1 MCGITG
7 IINLNGKPVTLN
19 ELKNMTN
26 AISHRGPDNEG
37 SWIEKNVGIGHTR
50 LSIIDLSSTGHQPMI
65 STNKRF
71 ILSYNG
77 EIYNYKKLRS
87 LLTAKGFQFNS
98 NTDTE
103 VVLNSLIYW
112 GSEAISK
119 FNGMFALAFWDREE
133 KKLLLARD
141 RYGIK
146 PLYFSEEQEYFSFGS
161 EQKAILANYKCNKK
175 INEEAY

>member
-77 EIYNYKKLRS
+77 EIYNYKQLRS

-133 KKLLLARD
+133 KTFISKR
-141 RYGIK
+141 
-146 PLYFSEEQEYFSFGS
+146 
-161 EQKAILANYKCNKK
+161 
-175 INEEAY
+175 